1 MNNSR
6 FGKTIEIIWKNRDIN
21 LVTTGRRRNYLVS
34 EPNKPFVGYRNEKN
48 SIDFSILHVN
58 KTVSIL
64 VWLRKTKIRKKNGQ
78 IMLYWYRELYSLHK
92 NGWHL

>member
-1 MNNSR
+1 MNNSL

-48 SIDFSILHVN
+48 SVGFSILHVN

-64 VWLRKTKIRKKNGQ
+64 V
-78 IMLYWYRELYSLHK
+78 
-92 NGWHL
+92 